1 MPAPQE
7 ELMSSFQGSS
17 ESLYFMGLI
26 GRPPSPST
34 FMGLGRS
41 FSLAMSYCSLGLS
54 FQGW

>member
-1 MPAPQE
+1 
-7 ELMSSFQGSS
+7 MSSFQGSS

>member
-1 MPAPQE
+1 MI
-7 ELMSSFQGSS
+7 SFQGSS

-26 GRPPSPST
+26 CWLPSLSM
-34 FMGLGRS
+34 FVGLGRS